1 MKEIITFNNFQ
12 EKLKDLDKHTIC
24 TDKLYEQLFEFIPT
38 LFNYEEEGEKL
49 NFDILII
56 EDFESTKKKLA
67 TFLFQKLINIDE
79 TKLNLKKH
87 IKSIA
92 PFSKNAWNIF
102 ISIENEEI
110 IFGIYKNFSG
120 ISSVGLTD
128 VLKDRYI
135 EISKIDKDI
144 IEFQNSYKLFYL
156 HLSIVDKDISVNR
169 KSNVLDLVK
178 MATSLIDD
186 ENNKPS
192 FTKNFSN
199 FLFQAFEKIHGT
211 IIVIVDADKKLDDY
225 FSNGIILEKPINLF
239 NEYNNYIQNCSK
251 DDSVIQRYY
260 SLIGLLSVALD
271 IDGIT
276 IINTKAEII
285 AYNIFIDNDK
295 NTVDTSIVNGG
306 ARKRAAYSIEKSKI
320 DGIKGLYFQSHDG
333 DSSFKE
339 IINE

>member
-1 MKEIITFNNFQ
+1 MNEIITFNNFQ
-12 EKLKDLDKHTIC
+12 EKFKDLDKNGIC
-24 TDKLYEQLFEFIPT
+24 TNKLQEQLFEFIPT

-49 NFDILII
+49 NFNILII
-56 EDFESTKKKLA
+56 KNFESTKKKLA
-67 TFLFQKLINIDE
+67 TFLFQKLITIDE
-79 TKLNLKKH
+79 GKLNLKKH

-92 PFSKNAWNIF
+92 PFSKNSWNIF
-102 ISIENEEI
+102 ISIENKKL

-120 ISSVGLTD
+120 ITSVGLTD
-128 VLKDRYI
+128 VLQDKYI

-144 IEFQNSYKLFYL
+144 IEFQNSHKLFYL
-156 HLSIVDKDISVNR
+156 HLSIVDKDISINR
-169 KSNVLDLVK
+169 KSNVLDLVNIS
-178 MATSLIDD
+178 TSLIDD

-192 FTKNFSN
+192 FIKNFSN

-211 IIVIVDADKKLDDY
+211 IIVIVDADKKLDKY

-239 NEYNNYIQNCSK
+239 NEYNNYIRNCSK

-260 SLIGLLSVALD
+260 SLMGILSVALD

-295 NTVDTSIVNGG
+295 NTVDTSVVNGG
-306 ARKRAAYSIEKSKI
+306 ARKRAAYSIEKSNI
-320 DGIKGLYFQSHDG
+320 NGIKGLYFQSHDG

>member
-1 MKEIITFNNFQ
+1 MSEIITFNNFQ
-12 EKLKDLDKHTIC
+12 ENFNDLDINNIC
-24 TDKLYEQLFEFIPT
+24 TDKLQKQLFAFIPI

-49 NFDILII
+49 NFNILII
-56 EDFESTKKKLA
+56 KDFESTKKKLP
-67 TFLFQKLINIDE
+67 TFLFQRLINIDE
-79 TKLNLKKH
+79 EKLNLKKH

-102 ISIENEEI
+102 ISIEDQKI
-110 IFGIYKNFSG
+110 IFGIYKNFTG
-120 ISSVGLTD
+120 ISSVGLVD
-128 VLKDRYI
+128 VLQDKYI

-144 IEFQNSYKLFYL
+144 IEFQNSNKLFYL
-156 HLSIVDKDISVNR
+156 HLSIVEKNISVNR
-169 KSNVLDLVK
+169 KSNVLALVD
-178 MATSLIDD
+178 MATSSIED
-186 ENNKPS
+186 ENNKPN

-211 IIVIVDADKKLDDY
+211 IIVVVDANKQLND
-225 FSNGIILEKPINLF
+225 FFNNGIILENPINLF

-260 SLIGLLSVALD
+260 SLIGLLAVALD
-271 IDGIT
+271 IDGVT

-295 NTVDTSIVNGG
+295 TSVDTSVVNGG
-306 ARKRAAYSIEKSKI
+306 ARKRASFSIENSKI
-320 DGIKGLYFQSHDG
+320 DGVKGLYFQSHDG

-339 IINE
+339 IIDE